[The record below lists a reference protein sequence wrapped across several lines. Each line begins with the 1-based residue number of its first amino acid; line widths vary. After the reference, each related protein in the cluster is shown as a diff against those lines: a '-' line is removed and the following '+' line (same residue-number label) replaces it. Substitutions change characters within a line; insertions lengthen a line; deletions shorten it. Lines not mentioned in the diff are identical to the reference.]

1 MNKALLLAAT
11 ALVCLV
17 GTIAASAGTDSYVVD
32 RPAYTLPNGVTIQAR
47 SYRIE
52 RPTPG
57 TFVPGIV
64 IVQTRASYG
73 VGKGDRT
80 LAGSPLNQALASSR
94 VRDIGYA
101 SFEPGAAQLNSMEAR
116 MTGLN
121 RLYSVRYDEP
131 IEPFDL
137 CKRLMSNP
145 DVEYATPLFMHNL
158 TFTPNDPRFVQQ
170 GALTRLRAAQ
180 AWDVTKGS
188 PDVLIAIIDSGTDYE
203 HEDLAP
209 NIWTNTKEIPNNN
222 VDDDQNGYVDDVR
235 GWDFVGNVSYSD
247 VMSGIL
253 RPDNDP
259 KVRSGTMTDVLAHGT
274 ATAGCASAATN
285 NGKGIASVGFG
296 CRIIP
301 IKCGSDNPQITAILQ
316 GYQAIRYAADLGADV
331 INCSWGGAGSDP
343 SAQSVID
350 YAVSKGAVV
359 VAATGN
365 VGANM
370 DVTPFFPAS
379 AQNVLAVGSVSDNDI
394 PSGFSNYGW
403 GATTYAPGENVLST
417 YPGNQYRGQSGTS
430 FSCPIVSGICGLV
443 KSVHPDW
450 TPLQIIQ
457 QVRSTSDVISSA
469 IDRRQQFYGRANAE
483 RAVKVNASWT
493 TGERLPGLYVSAT
506 QVSPG
511 AAITSYDNT
520 TVQFTLSN
528 ALADAP
534 NTVVS
539 IQPFDVRTRVMSGT
553 DVNVGTVA
561 HNGTATGSF
570 TVKLAD
576 NYPWYEDNA
585 RFGLTIRSGNYV
597 NYHLIEIP
605 VRLSTSNSQSILQMA
620 AEYDWNSIRLTADGS
635 LWATGRF
642 IQAGGVPVWV
652 RAGSSGG
659 TNLNALPFVPTA
671 IDAVDASTAFIGGSA
686 SSSTTIIYTTSGGA
700 GWGQTN
706 VGNIAASVEGIRM
719 YNANEGIFVG
729 NPAGSKFGVGRT
741 TNGGQ
746 TWTEYGTRPQV
757 TNGETIVPGSVFFHG
772 DSCWFASSTN
782 RIVRTTN
789 KGQVWASAPFGI
801 SGARIVSLAFRDGKN
816 GIALYRTSSSTDA
829 PYRFA
834 ASTDAGQTWK
844 ATQFYPST
852 LGFVPV
858 GVMSPGGHHV
868 LLGNGGEVFGS
879 DDNGASW
886 QPILSRPA
894 GWVTYG
900 TATVAGARPTIV
912 MAGQGLSML
921 QYRYSGP
928 NGSRILAFNSNTL
941 DLGDLNP
948 GQTRVRYA
956 QIHSSGE
963 SAVRI
968 DSTVISIENGP
979 ADGLVVAVGP
989 GSIIEPGASKQVG
1002 VRLTASDTGTYRGT
1016 LRIFSNA
1023 AAPIISIPVTGRV
1036 QAAVSVEEDAVAGII
1051 SVAPNP
1057 AADVV
1062 TIRTGIGATLTLQLV
1077 DTRGAIVRN
1086 VRSSAADGH
1095 HRLDVSDLAPGMYRL
1110 VITGGPSIRTV
1121 PLVLTR

>member
-1 MNKALLLAAT
+1 M

-17 GTIAASAGTDSYVVD
+17 GTIGASAGTDSYTVD
-32 RPAYTLPNGVTIQAR
+32 RPAYTLPSGIAIQAR
-47 SYRIE
+47 SYHIE

-57 TFVPGIV
+57 SFVPGAIIV
-64 IVQTRASYG
+64 KTRTSYG
-73 VGKGDRT
+73 IGKGDRV

-101 SFEPGAAQLNSMEAR
+101 LFEPTAVQLNSIEAR
-116 MTGLN
+116 ATGLD
-121 RLYSVRYDEP
+121 RMYTVRYDEP

-145 DVEYATPLFMHNL
+145 DVEYATPLFIHSL
-158 TFTPNDPRFVQQ
+158 SFTPNDPRFSQQ

-209 NIWTNTKEIPNNN
+209 NIWTNPKEIPNNN
-222 VDDDQNGYVDDVR
+222 VDDDQNGFVDDVR
-235 GWDFVGNVSYSD
+235 GWDFVGNVTSNEA
-247 VMSGIL
+247 MNNIL

-259 KVRSGTMTDVLAHGT
+259 KVRSNTMTDVLAHGT
-274 ATAGCASAATN
+274 STAGCASAATN

-301 IKCGSDNPQITAILQ
+301 IKCGSDNPQAQGILR
-316 GYQAIRYAADLGADV
+316 GYEAIRYAADLGADV
-331 INCSWGGAGSDP
+331 INCSWGRIGNDPGAQD
-343 SAQSVID
+343 AID

-379 AQNVLAVGSVSDNDI
+379 AQNVLAVGSVSDNDV

-403 GATTYAPGENVLST
+403 DATTYAPGENVLTT

-430 FSCPIVSGICGLV
+430 FSCPIVAGICGLV
-443 KSVHPDW
+443 KSAHPDW
-450 TPLQIIQ
+450 TPHQIIQ
-457 QVRSTSDVISSA
+457 QIRSTSDVMASA
-469 IDRRQQFYGRANAE
+469 IDRRQQFYGRVNAE

-511 AAITSYDNT
+511 TAITSYDTT
-520 TVQFTLSN
+520 TVRFTLSN

-539 IQPFDVRTRVMSGT
+539 IQPFDARTRVASGT
-553 DVNVGTVA
+553 DVSVGMVA

-585 RFGLTIRSGNYV
+585 TFGLTIRSGNYV
-597 NYHLIEIP
+597 NYYLIQIP
-605 VRLSTSNSQSILQMA
+605 VRLSTSNTQSMLQA
-620 AEYDWNSIRLTADGS
+620 GPEYDWNSVLLTSSGT
-635 LWATGRF
+635 LWATGRLL
-642 IQAGGVPVWV
+642 QAGGIPIWV
-652 RAGSSGG
+652 RAGGSD
-659 TNLNALPFVPTA
+659 NALLNVLPFVPTA
-671 IDAVDASTAFIGGSA
+671 IDAPDASTAFIGGS
-686 SSSTTIIYTTSGGA
+686 TTILYTTSGGND
-700 GWGQTN
+700 WGQTN
-706 VGNIAASVEGIRM
+706 IGNIAASVEGIRM

-729 NPAGSKFGVGRT
+729 NPAGTKFGVGRT

-757 TNGETIVPGSVFFHG
+757 TNGETITPGTVFFRG

-782 RIVRTTN
+782 RIVRTAN
-789 KGQVWASAPFGI
+789 KGQVWASASFGI

-816 GIALYRTSSSTDA
+816 GIALYRTSSSADA

-834 ASTDAGQTWK
+834 MSTDAGQTWK
-844 ATQFYPST
+844 ASQFDPAT

-858 GVMSPGGHHV
+858 SVLSPGGHHV
-868 LLGNGGEVFGS
+868 LIGNGGEVFGS

-894 GWVTYG
+894 GWVAYG
-900 TATVAGARPTIV
+900 IATINTRPTVV

-968 DSTVISIENGP
+968 DSTVVSIENGP
-979 ADGLVVAVGP
+979 VDGFVVAVGP
-989 GSIIEPGASKQVG
+989 GSIIEPGTSKQVG

-1062 TIRTGIGATLTLQLV
+1062 TIRTGIGAMLTLQLI
-1077 DTRGAIVRN
+1077 DARGSIVRN
-1086 VRSSAADGH
+1086 VNSTAADGN

>member
-844 ATQFYPST
+844 ATQFDPST

-1036 QAAVSVEEDAVAGII
+1036 QAAVSVEEDAVTGII